1 MPAFANTISSLP
13 FSCLI
18 CANRRSRSARFDTS
32 PCTPVTFRP
41 ISLTAAANSGSRRPV
56 TNTYA
61 PSFTNSFAVARP
73 MPLLPPVMSAIFPSS
88 LPMFFSLPAARH
100 HEIRDDDLNG
110 LVILVERGRSHLDE
124 PLIWTRPRWPH
135 LEDLALGPQL

>member
-1 MPAFANTISSLP
+1 MK
-13 FSCLI
+13 
-18 CANRRSRSARFDTS
+18 
-32 PCTPVTFRP
+32 
-41 ISLTAAANSGSRRPV
+41 
-56 TNTYA
+56 TYA
-61 PSFTNSFAVARP
+61 PSFTNCFAVARP

-110 LVILVERGRSHLDE
+110 LVILVERRRSHLDQ

-135 LEDLALGPQL
+135 LEDLALGPQLISRPHRPWPAELVGAGAHDAAGGVEVAFDQEPHGDGGGVPTPNGG